1 MVSKRV
7 ASVRV
12 PPRALQP
19 RRRHFTSAILYGI
32 KPMQRTRP
40 APPGIMQMDEAV
52 NQAPGAMA
60 RHEQPLTR
68 SPAAG
73 SALRIAAALL
83 SAAALVLGSFV
94 WQGRYGFNIA
104 DEGFFWY
111 GVQRVQA
118 GEAPLVD
125 FMSYDP
131 GRYYWSAAL
140 MGLLR
145 QDGLVAL
152 RAATAAFQW
161 LGLFVGLALLLR
173 GRSKRDLALFT
184 LAAVTLLVWMYP
196 WFKIFDTSASLLLIG
211 GLTLLV
217 QRPSPRRFF
226 LAGVTIGLAAV
237 FGRNHGIYGL
247 TGLLGVTIYLACLQ
261 REART
266 IIIGLGCCGCGVVVG
281 YLPVLIMLVVVP
293 GFPTALWESIRVI
306 FIRGATNLPLPVP
319 WPWLVAVADLPPAK
333 AVADVLTG
341 IFFVALLAFGVS
353 SLAWIIH
360 RALQRRAVA
369 PEFVASSA
377 LVLPYA
383 HYAFSR
389 ADVTHLALGIFPLLI
404 GVFALLRDGKGWG
417 RWLGALAITGA
428 SLLIALPLHPGW
440 NCRMTEPCVAAEVGG
455 DALTIEPAIAMMLTM
470 LKDTSERY
478 APGERS
484 FLVTPLWPGA
494 YPAFKRK
501 SPMWEIYALFPQ
513 SAEFER
519 REIERIKRANPG
531 FVLVLD
537 LPLDGQ
543 DALRFRATHPLIEG
557 FIRDNFDPVA
567 VENWPSTTFQFYKSR

>member
-1 MVSKRV
+1 M
-7 ASVRV
+7 
-12 PPRALQP
+12 
-19 RRRHFTSAILYGI
+19 G
-32 KPMQRTRP
+32 
-40 APPGIMQMDEAV
+40 GAV
-52 NQAPGAMA
+52 NEAPHAMA
-60 RHEQPLTR
+60 RHER

-83 SAAALVLGSFV
+83 SAAALVLGAFV
-94 WQGRYGFNIA
+94 WQGRYGFNIG
-104 DEGFFWY
+104 DEGFLWY

-152 RAATAAFQW
+152 RVATALFQW
-161 LGLFVGLALLLR
+161 LGLFAGLALLLR
-173 GRSKRDLALFT
+173 GRSKRDLALFA
-184 LAAVTLLVWMYP
+184 LAAITLLVWMYP
-196 WFKIFDTSASLLLIG
+196 WFKVFDTSVSLLLIG
-211 GLTLLV
+211 GLALLV
-217 QRPSPRRFF
+217 ERPSPRRFF

-247 TGLLGVTIYLACLQ
+247 IGLMGAAVYLACLR
-261 REART
+261 REVTTT
-266 IIIGLGCCGCGVVVG
+266 IFGLACSGCGVVVG
-281 YLPVLIMLVVVP
+281 YLPMLIMLVVVP
-293 GFPTALWESIRVI
+293 GFPAALWESIRSI
-306 FIRGATNLPLPVP
+306 FARGATNLPLPMP
-319 WPWLVAVADLPPAK
+319 WPWLVAVTDLPPTK
-333 AVADVLTG
+333 AAADVLTG

-353 SLAWIIH
+353 SLAWIIY

-369 PEFVASSA
+369 PEFVASSL

-389 ADVTHLALGIFPLLI
+389 ADVSHLALGIFPLLI
-404 GVFALLRDGKGWG
+404 GVFVLLRDCNGWG
-417 RWLGALAITGA
+417 RWFVALATTGA

-455 DALTIEPAIAMMLTM
+455 DALTVEPAIATTLTM

-478 APGERS
+478 APGDRN

-494 YPAFKRK
+494 YAAFKRK

-513 SAEFER
+513 TAEFER
-519 REIERIKRANPG
+519 REIEQVKRANPG

-537 LPLDGQ
+537 VPVDGQ
-543 DALRFRATHPLIEG
+543 DNLRFRATHPLTER
-557 FIRDNFDPVA
+557 FIRDNFDPFP
-567 VENWPSTTFQFYKSR
+567 VENWPSTIFQFYKSR

>member
-1 MVSKRV
+1 
-7 ASVRV
+7 
-12 PPRALQP
+12 
-19 RRRHFTSAILYGI
+19 
-32 KPMQRTRP
+32 
-40 APPGIMQMDEAV
+40 MQMDGAV

-60 RHEQPLTR
+60 RHEQPPTR
-68 SPAAG
+68 LPAAG

-83 SAAALVLGSFV
+83 SAAALVLGSFA

-145 QDGLVAL
+145 RDGLVAL
-152 RAATAAFQW
+152 RAATAVFQW
-161 LGLFVGLALLLR
+161 LGLFAGLALLLR

-184 LAAVTLLVWMYP
+184 LAAITLLLWMYP

-211 GLTLLV
+211 GLALLV
-217 QRPSPRRFF
+217 ERPSPRRFF
-226 LAGVTIGLAAV
+226 LAGITIGLAAV

-247 TGLLGVTIYLACLQ
+247 IGLLGVAIYFACLQ
-261 REART
+261 REVKT
-266 IIIGLGCCGCGVVVG
+266 IIFGLACCGCGVVVG

-293 GFPTALWESIRVI
+293 GFPAALWESIRAILV
-306 FIRGATNLPLPVP
+306 RGATNLPLPVP
-319 WPWLVAVADLPPAK
+319 WPWLVAVTDLPPAK

-353 SLAWIIH
+353 SFAWIIH

-369 PEFVASSA
+369 PELVASSA

-389 ADVTHLALGIFPLLI
+389 ADVTHLALSIFPLLI
-404 GVFALLRDGKGWG
+404 GVFVLLRDCKGWG
-417 RWLGALAITGA
+417 RWLVALAITGA

-440 NCRMTEPCVAAEVGG
+440 NCRMTAPCVAAEVGG
-455 DALTIEPAIAMMLTM
+455 DALTIEPGSAIILTM

-478 APGERS
+478 APGGRS

-494 YPAFKRK
+494 YAAFKRK
-501 SPMWEIYALFPQ
+501 SPVWEIYALFPQ

-531 FVLVLD
+531 FVLVLNI
-537 LPLDGQ
+537 PVDGR
-543 DALRFRATHPLIEG
+543 DDLRFLATHPLTER
-557 FIRDNFDPVA
+557 FIRENFDPVT
-567 VENWPSTTFQFYKSR
+567 VENWPPSAFQFYKSR